1 MKSVYPLTSITW
13 PYTRFSYRPTEFEYF
28 LKLSA
33 DKLLIFKWSQAQVQ
47 FLENWK
53 FCLLAALLKFDFK
66 LTSEAKNSAS
76 FYRQGSFFWPF
87 SPLSRAVTIYIQF
100 LCSDWSKIDRWVHAG
115 NLCNILKLFFLIA
128 EADRVLCHLVMFN
141 CLFPLDVQNEIQL
154 LSRFFCYS
162 RLVCLLG
169 FWLINVTL
177 V

>member
-13 PYTRFSYRPTEFEYF
+13 PYTRLSYRPSEFEYF

-53 FCLLAALLKFDFK
+53 FCLLAALLRFDFK
-66 LTSEAKNSAS
+66 LTSDAKNSAS
-76 FYRQGSFFWPF
+76 FYRPWPF
-87 SPLSRAVTIYIQF
+87 SPLSRAITIYIQF

-115 NLCNILKLFFLIA
+115 NLCNILKFFLLIA

-154 LSRFFCYS
+154 LSRFFCYW